1 MGCPTNYD
9 GRNYT
14 WNRGKL
20 TSITKG
26 SLNQAGSLY
35 ESCAFTY
42 DGYGRRKTKT
52 YIYDSNSAA
61 TSDYSYRYDTDY
73 TYDGSGRLI
82 RETLTESMTYSG
94 GGSITRE
101 FIYLYDDSGMIGV
114 MYGPDL
120 DNLQTYYYRRNVQ
133 GDVTAIYDINGNRK
147 VEYAYDA
154 FGNCEIIYGISH
166 DLARRNPIRYRGYY
180 LDRETGLYYLNARYY
195 NPQWRRFIQPAVV
208 TSLNPHSINGL
219 NLYSYAS
226 NNPIGIVYR
235 TNVGVNNAIIKS
247 NSKFNVIAHIFNQ
260 MSSNSS
266 SFSLKP
272 LTFSFGLVTPGNP
285 KLPKGVDFSAFYV
298 SGHLGFGGGYG
309 KSPEE
314 KGSFGLSFASL
325 ELGIVNMKCDV
336 VTFDEDT
343 ALYLGVGA
351 LNANASL
358 GLGFS
363 GSVEI
368 VSFYFGAKLND
379 YVSIDGKVYTGWG
392 ISLDFSEGVKIGI
405 AVGVGFEISI
415 NF

>member
-82 RETLTESMTYSG
+82 RETLTESMTYSC

-114 MYGPDL
+114 MYGTSL
-120 DNLQTYYYRRNVQ
+120 DNLQTYYFHRNLQ
-133 GDVTAIYDINGNRK
+133 GDVIAIYDANGNRK

-195 NPQWRRFIQPAVV
+195 NPEWRRFISPDD
-208 TSLNPHSINGL
+208 TSYLDPEHPNGL
-219 NLYSYAS
+219 NLYCYC
-226 NNPIGIVYR
+226 NNDPVNYSDPSGHAPWWSWALSGLQMVVGSAMLWVPGMKTIGFSLAIGGAVGLMMTTLDPR
-235 TNVGVNNAIIKS
+235 LVQLLGGVNSVANGRGA
-247 NSKFNVIAHIFNQ
+247 
-260 MSSNSS
+260 
-266 SFSLKP
+266 
-272 LTFSFGLVTPGNP
+272 
-285 KLPKGVDFSAFYV
+285 
-298 SGHLGFGGGYG
+298 
-309 KSPEE
+309 
-314 KGSFGLSFASL
+314 AS
-325 ELGIVNMKCDV
+325 I
-336 VTFDEDT
+336 
-343 ALYLGVGA
+343 
-351 LNANASL
+351 
-358 GLGFS
+358 
-363 GSVEI
+363 
-368 VSFYFGAKLND
+368 
-379 YVSIDGKVYTGWG
+379 G
-392 ISLDFSEGVKIGI
+392 ISLMSLGGWASLAGVGLF
-405 AVGVGFEISI
+405 AVGIGTTIFGANEMVAAITGTNYIQRGLGMSDAAYALAYLELIL
-415 NF
+415 